1 MKQSIQHPKI
11 IPLLNIRLRTE
22 DQLSILWQC
31 WIRTKIITKN
41 ASDLQQIKVDLIDK
55 FGTKK
60 NLMNAEKDGI

>member
-1 MKQSIQHPKI
+1 MKQLIQHPKI
-11 IPLLNIRLRTE
+11 IPLLNISLRTE
-22 DQLSILWQC
+22 DQLSILWQR

-41 ASDLQQIKVDLIDK
+41 ASDLQQIEVDLIDK